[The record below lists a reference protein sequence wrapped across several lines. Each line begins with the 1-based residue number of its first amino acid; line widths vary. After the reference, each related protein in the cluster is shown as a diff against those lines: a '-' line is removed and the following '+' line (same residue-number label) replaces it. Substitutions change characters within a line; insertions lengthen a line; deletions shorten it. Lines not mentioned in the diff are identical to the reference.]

1 VPIKERHM
9 KRVVARLQIAVA
21 ILLVAL
27 VAGCGSE
34 KQQGPPKPDLKI
46 AMIAKSSS
54 NPVFVSARAGAEAAA
69 REMRQRTGA
78 VIEIVWLTP
87 ETEDGAVQA
96 QRVAQAVSEGANAV
110 LISCSDAAKVTPA
123 IDDAVAKGVPVMTFD
138 SDAPQSKRFAFLGVD
153 DVKAG
158 QNVMEE
164 LASHI
169 GDAGNI
175 AILAGNQNAPNLQKR
190 VEGVKEAAKAHPKI
204 KIVGTFYHVETPQDA
219 TAEVLRVQKAN
230 PQIKGWAM
238 VGGWPLFTDT
248 LLTALDPAKIKI
260 VAVDALPSQLAYVQK
275 GLAPVLLA
283 QTTYDWG
290 HESVRNIFDKVRLKK
305 NVPDKIGM
313 DLFRVTSENL
323 GTWARQLKRWGFTD
337 VPEQYLAL
345 P

>member
-1 VPIKERHM
+1 M
-9 KRVVARLQIAVA
+9 KRVMAHLRIAIA
-21 ILLVAL
+21 ILSVAL
-27 VAGCGSE
+27 AGGCGSP

-54 NPVFVSARAGAEAAA
+54 NPVFTSARMGAEAAA
-69 REMRQRTGA
+69 KELRQRTGQL
-78 VIEIVWLTP
+78 IEVAWLTP

-96 QRVAQAVSEGANAV
+96 QRIAQAVSEGANAV

-123 IDDAVAKGVPVMTFD
+123 INDAVDKGVAVMTFD
-138 SDAPQSKRFAFLGVD
+138 SDAPDSKRFAFLGVD

-158 QNVMEE
+158 KDVMEE

-169 GDAGNI
+169 GDAGTV

-204 KIVGTFYHVETPQDA
+204 KIVGTYSHVETPQDA
-219 TAEVLRVQKAN
+219 TAEVLKVQKSN
-230 PQIKGWAM
+230 PKINGWAM

-248 LLTALDPAKIKI
+248 LLTSLDPAKVKI
-260 VAVDALPSQLAYVQK
+260 VAVDALPSELAYVQK

-290 HESVRNIFDKVRLKK
+290 HDSVRTIFDKVKGKK
-305 NVPDKIGM
+305 DVPKTIPM
-313 DLFRVTSENL
+313 DLFRVSSDNL

-337 VPEQYLAL
+337 VPEQYLNL

>member
-1 VPIKERHM
+1 M
-9 KRVVARLQIAVA
+9 KRVMRRFHIAVA
-21 ILLVAL
+21 ILSVAL
-27 VAGCGSE
+27 GSACGSP
-34 KQQGPPKPDLKI
+34 KPQGPPKPDLKI

-54 NPVFVSARAGAEAAA
+54 NPVFMSARAGAEAAA
-69 REMRQRTGA
+69 KEMRQRTGA
-78 VIEIVWLTP
+78 VVEIAWLTP

-96 QRVAQAVSEGANAV
+96 QRIAQAVTEGANAV
-110 LISCSDAAKVTPA
+110 LISCSDATKVTPA

-153 DVKAG
+153 DLKAG
-158 QNVMEE
+158 KDVLEE

-169 GDAGNI
+169 DDAGSV

-204 KIVGTFYHVETPQDA
+204 KIVGTYYHVETPEAA
-219 TAEVLRVQKAN
+219 TAEVLRVQKEN
-230 PQIKGWAM
+230 PKITGWAM
-238 VGGWPLFTDT
+238 VGGWPLFADT
-248 LLTALDPAKIKI
+248 LLGNLDPKKVKI
-260 VAVDALPSQLAYVQK
+260 VAVDALPSELAYVQK

-290 HESVRNIFDKVRLKK
+290 HESVRYIFEKVRSKK
-305 NVPDKIGM
+305 DVPQTIPM
-313 DLFRVTSENL
+313 DLFRVSSDNL

>member
-1 VPIKERHM
+1 M
-9 KRVVARLQIAVA
+9 KPRVARLHIAVA
-21 ILLVAL
+21 ILAAL
-27 VAGCGSE
+27 GAACGSP
-34 KQQGPPKPDLKI
+34 KQQAPAKPDLKI
-46 AMIAKSSS
+46 GMIAKSSS
-54 NPVFVSARAGAEAAA
+54 NPIFVSARMGADAAA
-69 REMRQRTGA
+69 RELRQRTGA
-78 VIEIVWLTP
+78 LIEIAWLTP
-87 ETEDGAVQA
+87 ENEDGAVQA
-96 QRVAQAVSEGANAV
+96 QRIAQAVNEGANAV

-123 IDDAVAKGVPVMTFD
+123 INDAVARGVPVMTFD
-138 SDAPQSKRFAFLGVD
+138 SDAPDSKRFAFLGID

-158 QNVMEE
+158 KDVLEE

-169 GDAGNI
+169 GDAGTI

-190 VEGVKEAAKAHPKI
+190 VAGVKEAAKAHPKI

-230 PQIKGWAM
+230 PQLKGWAM

-248 LLTALDPAKIKI
+248 LLTALNPERTKI
-260 VAVDALPSQLAYVQK
+260 VAVDALPAELAYVQK

-290 HESVRNIFDKVRLKK
+290 HESVRNIFDKVHLKK
-305 NVPDKIGM
+305 DVPTIIPM
-313 DLFRVTSENL
+313 DLFRVSSDNL

>member
-1 VPIKERHM
+1 M
-9 KRVVARLQIAVA
+9 KPVMARLQIALA
-21 ILLVAL
+21 ILSVAWG
-27 VAGCGSE
+27 AGCGSPKE
-34 KQQGPPKPDLKI
+34 QAPPKPDLKI
-46 AMIAKSSS
+46 AMIAKSAA
-54 NPVFVSARAGAEAAA
+54 NPVFTSARMGAETAAK
-69 REMRQRTGA
+69 EYRQRTGT
-78 VIEIVWLTP
+78 VIEIAWLTP

-96 QRVAQAVSEGANAV
+96 QRIAQAVTEGANAV
-110 LISCSDAAKVTPA
+110 LISCSDATKVTPA
-123 IDDAVAKGVPVMTFD
+123 INDAVAKGVPVMTFD
-138 SDAPQSKRFAFLGVD
+138 SDAPDSKRFAFLGVD

-158 QNVMEE
+158 KDVLEE

-169 GDAGNI
+169 GDAGSV

-190 VEGVKEAAKAHPKI
+190 VQGVKEAAKTHPKI
-204 KIVGTFYHVETPQDA
+204 KIIGTFYHVETPQDA

-290 HESVRNIFDKVRLKK
+290 HESVRYIFEKVHAKK
-305 NVPDKIGM
+305 EVPPVISM
-313 DLFRVTSENL
+313 DLFRVSSDNL